1 MEKLEKVYDFRWR
14 WASLDCEEVSAD
26 SKIYEVNSESDR
38 GNLPK
43 GMAME
48 ISSNDNSQHL
58 TVSSNDVDHHHD
70 NMVPDVA
77 DQGGMEY
84 KHEIGE
90 EEARTILEVIAS
102 TGKFWHDW
110 DKLKSLLSFRLKQ
123 VWGAMLACSLKVLF
137 EYPEAKMTS
146 EQQSAA
152 LGETYPE
159 LVKRLDEALLSFIE
173 GPPFTL
179 QRLCEI
185 LLSARCIYPNLSKLA
200 LALEKNL
207 LVTSTLTISADP
219 YPPAM
224 MQKPEE
230 IDKRDEEPQERG
242 EEPQVASNPVEN
254 GVEHVIGGN
263 DEVTT
268 EVEEAD
274 VNDDMTID
282 MEVFE
287 EIVGSSESNSVPT
300 TGS

>member
-1 MEKLEKVYDFRWR
+1 MWERLSIHSAQSGCLRLEPIISR
-14 WASLDCEEVSAD
+14 
-26 SKIYEVNSESDR
+26 
-38 GNLPK
+38 

-70 NMVPDVA
+70 NMVPEVA

-110 DKLKSLLSFRLKQ
+110 DKLRSLLSFRLKQ
-123 VWGAMLACSLKVLF
+123 VLF

-185 LLSARCIYPNLSKLA
+185 LLSARSIYPNLSKLA